1 MVRGTHPASDCSD
14 GSPANFDFISKG
26 YLHGK
31 EVSVLEVVDLRVSYG
46 AIKALDGISFAV
58 PQGRIVALLGAN
70 GSGKTTTL
78 RAITGQAAPGG
89 GRLEFE
95 GRELQRLPTHEII
108 RGGIAMVPEGRRIF
122 ASLTVYENLL
132 MGAYFRRDH
141 PALAQDLALLYD
153 TFPRLAERR
162 TQAAGTL
169 SGGEQQML
177 ALGRALMSRPR
188 LLLLDEPS
196 LGLAPLLVKEVFHII
211 TGLNQRGVTI
221 LLVEQNA
228 AAALKIAHH
237 GYVLE
242 AGRVV
247 LEGSGAELL
256 ANPQLQQAYLGEATE
271 GEAPG

>member
-1 MVRGTHPASDCSD
+1 M
-14 GSPANFDFISKG
+14 
-26 YLHGK
+26 
-31 EVSVLEVVDLRVSYG
+31 LEVLNLQVSYG
-46 AIKALDGISFAV
+46 AIKALDGISFDV
-58 PQGRIVALLGAN
+58 PEGGIVTLLGAN

-78 RAITGQAAPGG
+78 RAITGMAAPVG
-89 GRLEFE
+89 GRIVFA
-95 GRELQRLPTHEII
+95 GRELQGRPTHEII
-108 RGGIAMVPEGRRIF
+108 RAGIALVPEGRRIF
-122 ASLTVYENLL
+122 ANLTVYENLL
-132 MGAYFRRDH
+132 LGAYFRRDQ
-141 PALAQDLALLYD
+141 PALARDLDFLYD

-177 ALGRALMSRPR
+177 AVGRALMSRPR

-211 TGLNQRGVTI
+211 NLLNQRGVTI

-242 AGRVV
+242 TGRVV
-247 LEGSGAELL
+247 LAGSGAELL
-256 ANPQLQQAYLGEATE
+256 AHPQLRRAYLGDDSAV
-271 GEAPG
+271 APG

>member
-1 MVRGTHPASDCSD
+1 M
-14 GSPANFDFISKG
+14 
-26 YLHGK
+26 
-31 EVSVLEVVDLRVSYG
+31 LEVLNLQVAYG
-46 AIKALDGISFAV
+46 AIQALDGISFGV
-58 PQGRIVALLGAN
+58 PRGRIVTLLGAN

-78 RAITGQAAPGG
+78 RAITGLSPARE
-89 GRLEFE
+89 GRILFE
-95 GRELQRLPTHEII
+95 GRELQGLPTHEII
-108 RGGIAMVPEGRRIF
+108 RAGIALVPEGRRIF
-122 ASLTVYENLL
+122 ANLTVYENLL
-132 MGAYFRRDH
+132 LGAYFRRDQ
-141 PALAQDLALLYD
+141 PALERDLDLLYD

-196 LGLAPLLVKEVFHII
+196 LGLAPLLVQEVFHII
-211 TGLNQRGVTI
+211 TRLNQRGVTI

-228 AAALKIAHH
+228 AAALRISHH

-242 AGRVV
+242 TGRVV

-256 ANPQLQQAYLGEATE
+256 AHPQLQQAYLGDGSETE
-271 GEAPG
+271 GPPGLTPR

>member
-1 MVRGTHPASDCSD
+1 M
-14 GSPANFDFISKG
+14 
-26 YLHGK
+26 
-31 EVSVLEVVDLRVSYG
+31 LEVLNLQVSYG
-46 AIKALDGISFAV
+46 AIKALDGISFDV
-58 PQGRIVALLGAN
+58 PQGGIVTLLGAN

-78 RAITGQAAPGG
+78 RAITGMAAPVG
-89 GRLEFE
+89 GRIVFA
-95 GRELQRLPTHEII
+95 GRELQGRPTHEII
-108 RGGIAMVPEGRRIF
+108 RAGIALVPEGRRIF
-122 ASLTVYENLL
+122 ANLTVYENLL
-132 MGAYFRRDH
+132 LGAYFRRDQ
-141 PALAQDLALLYD
+141 PDLARDLDFLYD

-177 ALGRALMSRPR
+177 AVGRALMSRPR

-211 TGLNQRGVTI
+211 NLLNQRGVTI

-242 AGRVV
+242 TGRVV
-247 LEGSGAELL
+247 LAGSGAELL
-256 ANPQLQQAYLGEATE
+256 AHPQLRRAYLGDDSAV
-271 GEAPG
+271 APG